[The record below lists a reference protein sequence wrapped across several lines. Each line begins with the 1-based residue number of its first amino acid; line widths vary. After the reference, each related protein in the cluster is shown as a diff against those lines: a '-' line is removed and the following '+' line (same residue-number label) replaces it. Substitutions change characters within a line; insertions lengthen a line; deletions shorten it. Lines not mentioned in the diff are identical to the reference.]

1 MIGILKSVAGLA
13 TTIIDSKAKV
23 KAAEAETKMKLA
35 TGEISWEQAAI
46 EASKDSW
53 KDELWTIVFV
63 LILCANF
70 IPALQEPMK
79 QGFENL
85 KQCQRGYLGNVCF
98 NSGQFWNP
106 NNERFWK
113 MTYKL
118 SNRSLERLEGVDD
131 KLIALAKYAIGITKV
146 DFGIPHLGGLRTME
160 QQRELVNKGAS
171 QTMKS
176 KHLEGIAIDTVVTL
190 DKNILGIKSV

>member
-1 MIGILKSVAGLA
+1 
-13 TTIIDSKAKV
+13 
-23 KAAEAETKMKLA
+23 
-35 TGEISWEQAAI
+35 
-46 EASKDSW
+46 
-53 KDELWTIVFV
+53 
-63 LILCANF
+63 
-70 IPALQEPMK
+70 
-79 QGFENL
+79 
-85 KQCQRGYLGNVCF
+85 
-98 NSGQFWNP
+98 
-106 NNERFWK
+106 

-176 KHLEGIAIDTVVTL
+176 KHLEGIAIDTVAYIGPRVSWELNLYDDIADAMAQAARDVGVGICWGAAWSTKDVPYPMDMRHWEGSMESAMNAYV
-190 DKNILGIKSV
+190 DKKRKMGKRAFIDGPHFELIV